1 MDFLGYIGS
10 ICLAICS
17 VPQAYMSYKQ
27 GHSRG
32 ISFGFLFLWTAGEI
46 FTLLYIIPKA
56 DIPLL
61 INYLSNLI
69 FLSIIWKYRI
79 FPRG

>member
-1 MDFLGYIGS
+1 MDLLGYIGS

-32 ISFGFLFLWTAGEI
+32 ISVGFLFLWTAGEI